1 MRSEANM
8 VGYWQRPELSAEILR
23 DGWMW
28 TGDIAVWDAE
38 GYLFIVDRAKDMVIR
53 GGENIYCSEVE
64 TAIYEHPEVAEAAA
78 FGVEDE
84 RLGEKIAI
92 AIFRTP
98 GSTLDEAGLSAHLT
112 DRIAKFKHPEVVFFV
127 DEPLPQNA
135 NGKFVKR
142 ELRETLA
149 G

>member
-1 MRSEANM
+1 
-8 VGYWQRPELSAEILR
+8 
-23 DGWMW
+23 
-28 TGDIAVWDAE
+28 
-38 GYLFIVDRAKDMVIR
+38 MVIR
-53 GGENIYCSEVE
+53 GGENIYCNEVE

-84 RLGEKIAI
+84 RLGEKVAI

-98 GSTLDEAGLSAHLT
+98 GATLDEAGLSAHLT

-135 NGKFVKR
+135 SGKF
-142 ELRETLA
+142 LA
-149 G
+149 SVISPTGSTILVSPQ